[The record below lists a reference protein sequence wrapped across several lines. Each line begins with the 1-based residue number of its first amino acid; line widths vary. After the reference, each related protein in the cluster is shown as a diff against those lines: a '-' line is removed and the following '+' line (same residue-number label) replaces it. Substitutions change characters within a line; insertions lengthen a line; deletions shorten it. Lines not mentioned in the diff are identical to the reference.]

1 MGAGGPLSLEAGP
14 GTPELYQPQPCT
26 VDCPSGGPRSGGGQ
40 QKLQQR
46 EKGTE
51 VSTPAGSGVGA
62 PKIQRDPLL
71 LEVIPS
77 SWGLAKSGMA

>member
-1 MGAGGPLSLEAGP
+1 MKLGLALLSCISLSPALWTVHLGD
-14 GTPELYQPQPCT
+14 PE
-26 VDCPSGGPRSGGGQ
+26 VGGGQ

-51 VSTPAGSGVGA
+51 VSTPTGSGVGA

-77 SWGLAKSGMA
+77 SWGLAKSSLA